1 MLVCVT
7 RHPRLYGGL
16 CLVKNRPLRSCLG
29 DWYRKKAHVRESSG
43 GVGSGSSSRPDVE
56 FQASGP
62 VPSLLR
68 VLCESGTAEVDLTVT
83 RGVGHP
89 LLAEVFTTPL
99 RIRPLRSLVILV
111 PSSSSP
117 SSNFTKKKKRK
128 KNNLRPCKVQIF
140 LCAAFCFALV
150 WLKLPC
156 TRCLEPTIRPVCG
169 LFLSSVFR
177 RTAADVKEDD

>member
-99 RIRPLRSLVILV
+99 RIRPLRSSF
-111 PSSSSP
+111 SSLALLHLP
-117 SSNFTKKKKRK
+117 ATFQEK

-177 RTAADVKEDD
+177 RAAADVK